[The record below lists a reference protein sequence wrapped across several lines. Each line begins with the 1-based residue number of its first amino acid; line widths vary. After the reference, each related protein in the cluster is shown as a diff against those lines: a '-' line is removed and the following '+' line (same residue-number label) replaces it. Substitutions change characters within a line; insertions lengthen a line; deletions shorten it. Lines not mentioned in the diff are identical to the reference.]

1 MAERASERPN
11 REREKENNPAIS
23 ESRTKGTVEI
33 AQLPESQEADIKI
46 EGAWFQLI
54 TPAILHADF
63 INDISDDVVNES
75 HCIKSICPTASL
87 TSLRPT
93 SHTTARLFAISGE

>member
-1 MAERASERPN
+1 MAERASVQIG
-11 REREKENNPAIS
+11 REGENNPAIS
-23 ESRTKGTVEI
+23 KGTVEI
-33 AQLPESQEADIKI
+33 AQLPESQEADVKI
-46 EGAWFQLI
+46 EGARFQLI

-63 INDISDDVVNES
+63 INVISDDVVNES
-75 HCIKSICPTASL
+75 GCIKSICPTASL